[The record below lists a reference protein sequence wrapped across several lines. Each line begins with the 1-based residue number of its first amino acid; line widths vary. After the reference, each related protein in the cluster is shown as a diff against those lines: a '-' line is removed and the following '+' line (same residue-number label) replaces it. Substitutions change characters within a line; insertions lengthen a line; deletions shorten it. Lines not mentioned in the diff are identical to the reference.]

1 MLGLR
6 ALRAAESENFPILR
20 DNRDARRQGQF
31 PPPLPTS
38 SRLDLASEV
47 RRKTV
52 IFNWFCLLYVMCGQF
67 EGLAVGHPRAV
78 TELSMIED
86 VFHHSLISIA
96 RCLRVLNDR
105 RFPNAKAKMDGW
117 SFFQVNLAIACCL
130 SLAIQAPLEANVE
143 YRIYCA
149 TRCNCYEILTMRHA
163 NTPRRNPLPSGSSQ
177 PLIDIFV
184 PLKRPYLLWFIGEIP
199 GFPLAT
205 FDYQILPEGIHVDQK
220 PCCALRSC
228 WGWDCWYQTWGTWNN
243 GVWNQE
249 SNLVGYCWLK
259 HVQTT

>member
-1 MLGLR
+1 MVTVESLSEPDAKSDIAKSQESPKSHKSQCNWQKPTCQVFRCWDWEPWEPLSQRTFPSSGITGMPGAKVNFLHHCQPQAAWIWLR
-6 ALRAAESENFPILR
+6 KCGE
-20 DNRDARRQGQF
+20 
-31 PPPLPTS
+31 
-38 SRLDLASEV
+38 
-47 RRKTV
+47 KTV

-143 YRIYCA
+143 YRIYCTLYNVVQLGA
-149 TRCNCYEILTMRHA
+149 IVMKFWQ
-163 NTPRRNPLPSGSSQ
+163 GVMQ
-177 PLIDIFV
+177 
-184 PLKRPYLLWFIGEIP
+184 IP
-199 GFPLAT
+199 KKKSFT
-205 FDYQILPEGIHVDQK
+205 
-220 PCCALRSC
+220 LR
-228 WGWDCWYQTWGTWNN
+228 
-243 GVWNQE
+243 
-249 SNLVGYCWLK
+249 
-259 HVQTT
+259 